1 MSDGLQACPECHEA
15 FTYEQGALLVC
26 PMCGHEWPKDSAEA
40 TPETAPETAVI
51 KDAVGNVLV
60 DGDTVTIV
68 RDLKVKG
75 AGGGVVKVGT
85 KVRGIRLIE
94 DGVGDH
100 DIDATVPGVWTD
112 ATEVQRGEEGPLNRG
127 HCQGIGVPST
137 GLSTTGSR
145 PLSQNGQGESDPG
158 LCVK

>member
-1 MSDGLQACPECHEA
+1 MSDGLPACPECHEA

-26 PMCGHEWPKDSAEA
+26 PMCGHEWSKDSTDT
-40 TPETAPETAVI
+40 TPETALI
-51 KDAVGNVLV
+51 KDAVGNVLT

-68 RDLKVKG
+68 KDLKVKG

-100 DIDATVPGVWTD
+100 DIDATVPGFGRMQLKSSV
-112 ATEVQRGEEGPLNRG
+112 
-127 HCQGIGVPST
+127 
-137 GLSTTGSR
+137 
-145 PLSQNGQGESDPG
+145 
-158 LCVK
+158 VKKVL